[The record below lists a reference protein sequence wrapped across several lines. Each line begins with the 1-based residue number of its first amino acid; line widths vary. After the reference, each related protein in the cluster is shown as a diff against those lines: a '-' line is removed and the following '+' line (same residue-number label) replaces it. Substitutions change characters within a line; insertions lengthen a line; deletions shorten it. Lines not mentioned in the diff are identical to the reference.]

1 MATYS
6 TTNAPLP
13 WMEPYMQDY
22 LGRAQDV
29 ANQPYQ
35 ASPGTYTGP
44 NSLLTS
50 GWDMAAN
57 RAMTGSPEMDAAR
70 QQLTTTIQ
78 GGAQNPYASMDNPY
92 LSQSIS
98 DAQGDLANS
107 WNMVQKPQWDKAM
120 QNSGSFGNT
129 GVQQYAAMDANNLQR
144 NMARIGTDMRMGA
157 YNTGAQ
163 LTESGL
169 GRQQQ
174 AIGMAP
180 TIANQ
185 DWTDLGQ
192 LMNAGGQMQGFNQAN
207 QNQNQQWWQE
217 AQNFPQQQL
226 DAYGR
231 AIGINAGGTSTQQQ
245 PDPSRTSE
253 IAGGALTGAALWNM
267 LFGGGGTPPQ
277 TTPRP

>member
-1 MATYS
+1 MATYT

-22 LGRAQDV
+22 MSRVQEV
-29 ANQPYQ
+29 ANTPYQ
-35 ASPGTYTGP
+35 QGPGTYTGP
-44 NSLLTS
+44 NALLTA
-50 GWDMAAN
+50 GWDMAQN
-57 RAMTGSPEMDAAR
+57 RAMQGSPELSAAR
-70 QQLTTTIQ
+70 TQLTNTIQ
-78 GGAQNPYASMDNPY
+78 GGNTNPYASMQNPY
-92 LSQSIS
+92 LSQSIA

-169 GRQQQ
+169 GRQMQ
-174 AIGMAP
+174 AMGMAP
-180 TIANQ
+180 GFANQ

-192 LMNAGGQMQGFNQAN
+192 LMNAGNQMQGFNQAN
-207 QNQNQQWWQE
+207 QNQQNQWWQQ
-217 AQNFPQQQL
+217 AQAYPQQQL

-231 AIGINAGGTSTQQQ
+231 ALGINAGGTSTQQQ

-253 IAGGALTGAALWNM
+253 MVGGALTGAALWNA
-267 LFGGGGTPPQ
+267 LFGGTQ
-277 TTPRP
+277 PRP